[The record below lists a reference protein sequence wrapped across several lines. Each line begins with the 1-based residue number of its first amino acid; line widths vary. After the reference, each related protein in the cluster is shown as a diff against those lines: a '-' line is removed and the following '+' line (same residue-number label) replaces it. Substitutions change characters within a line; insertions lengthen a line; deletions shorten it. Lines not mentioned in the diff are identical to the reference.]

1 LDCKLTSSLFDPV
14 FQSWKRRDIHEKR
27 ERRRQLIANLRGEI
41 ALNNILKPRLE
52 SLRSRISA
60 DPSAG
65 LSVFSGEVHRLKT
78 NPSPDKPPTG
88 HAKQP
93 TYDEMLLDL
102 LLRVRTAAV
111 NSADGDKVDVSK
123 LVEQLEFHEKE
134 LDNRS
139 EECEKQAHAEEM
151 EQKKKIT
158 SEDVHE
164 GFDVGVSK

>member
-1 LDCKLTSSLFDPV
+1 
-14 FQSWKRRDIHEKR
+14 
-27 ERRRQLIANLRGEI
+27 
-41 ALNNILKPRLE
+41 
-52 SLRSRISA
+52 
-60 DPSAG
+60 
-65 LSVFSGEVHRLKT
+65 
-78 NPSPDKPPTG
+78 
-88 HAKQP
+88 
-93 TYDEMLLDL
+93 MLLDL

-164 GFDVGVSK
+164 GFDVGVSKRWRAVGDGLCRILKSLVIFISMY